1 MKEIMNCK
9 VVGYTKNSAIVDLK
23 CGIRC
28 YLPSKVI
35 SDINIPVNEKVY
47 IGQVLTVT
55 VEHTTTGVLLGH
67 KELLL
72 RKEQFISKHLGE
84 SVKARVVFTTNH
96 GCMLELDGNTYCHV
110 SGMCN
115 LIPGTIVW
123 ASISMKGWVD
133 IDYVLYDEE
142 RSHYPTYKYV
152 NNLKENLD
160 IIQVYELVA

>member
-1 MKEIMNCK
+1 MKEIMKCK

-55 VEHTTTGVLLGH
+55 VEHTSVGVLLGH

-72 RKEQFISKHLGE
+72 QKEQFISKHLGE

-110 SGMCN
+110 KGMCN
-115 LIPGTIVW
+115 LTTGTIVW

-133 IDYVLYDEE
+133 VDFVLYDEDKCY
-142 RSHYPTYKYV
+142 YPVYNYTISNEKSLRGFDEYK
-152 NNLKENLD
+152 
-160 IIQVYELVA
+160 IAA